1 MRPIDYIAYLTVVLV
16 IIYFTV
22 VLASAYGVF

>member
-16 IIYFTV
+16 IIYFAV